1 MIQHSFSANLIYSF
15 TPYPPPPLPLPLTS
29 ATALFFVWTV
39 NFWGQFMLLF
49 QLIEAQP
56 AMTTRKITLSGREL
70 NKKGKTLFKELSHA
84 VALIPGRNIELT

>member
-1 MIQHSFSANLIYSF
+1 
-15 TPYPPPPLPLPLTS
+15 
-29 ATALFFVWTV
+29 
-39 NFWGQFMLLF
+39 MLLF

-56 AMTTRKITLSGREL
+56 AMTTRKVTLSGREL